1 LIRVKEYVR
10 VCPTLIKNMT
20 KILHNVISPVNVAER
35 KALDVRA
42 GDTVKVWQKIEDK
55 GKTRLQA
62 FEGVVLARKHGSEA
76 GATFTVRRVSNGVG
90 MEKIYPIYSPNIDKI
105 EILKR
110 AKVRRSKLYHIR
122 EKAAKEIRRQMRR
135 SRFMDVA
142 TESDMEY
149 QSRLE
154 KELEEESLREAENTA
169 TRVEESPEDEV
180 KEMKEEVAE
189 EKVEAE
195 ATPVEEES
203 K

>member
-1 LIRVKEYVR
+1 MIRVKEYVR

-180 KEMKEEVAE
+180 KKMKEEVAE